1 MNSMSGYGGAD
12 RQARENAEL
21 TQLRMR
27 QCATMLGE
35 FAAQMNVVAPRV
47 SHTFELPGVVRFT
60 DMEIRDLFVEE
71 REKTSGTLHGTVG
84 SIRDSTL
91 DYVLFSYRYT
101 GPHRHTVIR
110 TSPTEI
116 ERLETLLHRHR
127 IGFDVQIQRNARAQV
142 ERAVFN
148 IESAIAGGVK
158 FMADDQGATIRI
170 ALRNVERLGDF
181 GITLPAAD
189 FSQPLLE
196 ELGRC
201 IIGMPNEFRRLAY
214 GDRTQTTTWLN
225 SREGPYTFSS
235 GD

>member
-1 MNSMSGYGGAD
+1 MNAMSGYGGAD
-12 RQARENAEL
+12 RLARENAEL

-27 QCATMLGE
+27 QCATMLCD

-47 SHTFELPGVVRFT
+47 AHAFELPGVVRFT
-60 DMEIRDLFVEE
+60 DLEIRDLFVEE
-71 REKTSGTLHGTVG
+71 REKSTATLHGTVG

-91 DYVLFSYRYT
+91 DYVLFSYRYS
-101 GPHRHTVIR
+101 GPHRYTVTR
-110 TSPTEI
+110 TSPPEI
-116 ERLETLLHRHR
+116 ERLETVLHRHR

-142 ERAVFN
+142 ERAVFQ

-158 FMADDQGATIRI
+158 FIADDPSATIRI
-170 ALRNVERLGDF
+170 MLRNVERLGDF
-181 GITLPAAD
+181 GLTLPASD
-189 FSQPLLE
+189 LSQPLLE

-214 GDRTQTTTWLN
+214 CDRSQTSTWLN
-225 SREGPYTFSS
+225 SREGPHTFSS